1 MSARDAGFLYLE
13 RSHTQLHIGCVAILE
28 GALRREDLI
37 ARIEE
42 RLPRLRRYG
51 QRAMHVPLSLGHPSW
66 EDDPDFRVEHHVA
79 RWGLP
84 APGGESELREAV
96 ARLFA
101 VPLDRERPL
110 WEMHLLEGLADG
122 RTALFQKVHHC
133 MIDGM
138 AGAQLLETLLDGEP
152 RPAPRAALSVRHELE
167 LPDARQRFARAL
179 GEELAT
185 RARGAVSAWRAV
197 TRPRA
202 ASDAMARLRNAAFSA
217 LQLATSE
224 LVTLPWNAPLG
235 PRRAVAFTKLPL
247 RGVRSI
253 RAQHGGSVNDVVLA
267 TLAGGLKRWLE
278 AGGRDT
284 RGLEL
289 RALVPVSLRS
299 PDEAAQLGNRI
310 SAMLVPLAVDPA
322 GEVPRLAATR
332 AATERLKTG
341 GAWTGIDALLER
353 VQRGAALRE
362 HHLGGHERR
371 GVQAVHRDLLR
382 VESLGERHAVGD
394 LREFALA
401 VGLDAA
407 VAALDHHVVE
417 VDRHL
422 AQRRDQHDPGRR
434 AEAIEQQLGEQVAGE
449 VVDLEAQ
456 LVAVL
461 GFGPLAPLGHPRANA
476 RVVDEDVHFACLCG
490 EPAHVV
496 ERAEVG
502 LQRPH
507 PRELARDRRE
517 LGGIAPVEQELR
529 ALGVQPGGERA
540 PESVGRAG
548 DEDHALGE
556 RPHDLRH

>member
-28 GALRREDLI
+28 GRLRREDLI

-66 EDDPDFRVEHHVA
+66 EDDPEFRIEHHVA

-84 APGGESELREAV
+84 PPGGESELREAV

-101 VPLDRERPL
+101 LPLDRERPL

-133 MIDGM
+133 MVDGI
-138 AGAQLLETLLDGEP
+138 AGAQLLETLLDAEP

-185 RARGAVSAWRAV
+185 RARGALSAWRAV

-235 PRRAVAFTKLPL
+235 PRRAVAFTKLPM

-253 RAQHGGSVNDVVLA
+253 RARHGGSVNDVVLA

-299 PDEAAQLGNRI
+299 PDQAAQLGNRI

-322 GEVPRLAATR
+322 GEVPRLVATR

-341 GAWTGIDALLER
+341 GAWTGIDALLEL
-353 VQRGAALRE
+353 VDGLPAALVASVGQR
-362 HHLGGHERR
+362 L
-371 GVQAVHRDLLR
+371 
-382 VESLGERHAVGD
+382 SLGKLANVIATNVPGPRESRWLCGARALE
-394 LREFALA
+394 LRPLVPIADGLGLGLA
-401 VGLDAA
+401 VFSYDGWLHIGLAADADL
-407 VAALDHHVVE
+407 V
-417 VDRHL
+417 
-422 AQRRDQHDPGRR
+422 P
-434 AEAIEQQLGEQVAGE
+434 
-449 VVDLEAQ
+449 DLEK
-456 LVAVL
+456 L
-461 GFGPLAPLGHPRANA
+461 
-476 RVVDEDVHFACLCG
+476 
-490 EPAHVV
+490 
-496 ERAEVG
+496 
-502 LQRPH
+502 
-507 PRELARDRRE
+507 
-517 LGGIAPVEQELR
+517 EQ
-529 ALGVQPGGERA
+529 
-540 PESVGRAG
+540 
-548 DEDHALGE
+548 ALGE
-556 RPHDLRH
+556 AFASLLGANGGAPA